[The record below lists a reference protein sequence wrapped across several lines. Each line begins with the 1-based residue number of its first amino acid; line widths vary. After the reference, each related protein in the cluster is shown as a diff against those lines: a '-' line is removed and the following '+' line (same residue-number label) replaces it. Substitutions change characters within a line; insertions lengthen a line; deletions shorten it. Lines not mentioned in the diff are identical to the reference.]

1 MHILVNAANT
11 KDLVVVSDGLCAE
24 ELLWLFQAALH
35 ALNLTHLR
43 VQREAVRDPA
53 IVTAKDQYLRIVER
67 EAAHS
72 VSRRPVV
79 LPIDEDHRLPLLL
92 VQIAIAV
99 QSFNAVEGLFVLRVT
114 PTNHVEEAPIE
125 HANRVEVPA
134 GIHLSDLGPLVLRN
148 FVHFALLGGLV
159 GVLRPRRKEEVLRSI
174 LESLMQV
181 GKLVATA
188 PVLHQST
195 ALSLVSLFVD
205 DEAVVGNDSSDL
217 VFLFLATDAEHL
229 VVDLNANEVL
239 WQDVCV
245 AQTYLCCRL

>member
-1 MHILVNAANT
+1 MHVLVNAANT
-11 KDLVVVSDGLCAE
+11 KDLVVVSDGLRAE

-53 IVTAKDQYLRIVER
+53 VVTAKDQYLRIVQR

-72 VSRRPVV
+72 VARRPIV

-99 QSFNAVEGLFVLRVT
+99 QSFNAVKGLFVLRVT
-114 PTNHVEEAPIE
+114 PSNHVQESPIE
-125 HANRVEVPA
+125 HANGVEVPTRV
-134 GIHLSDLGPLVLRN
+134 HLSDLGPLVLRD

-181 GKLVATA
+181 GKLVTTA
-188 PVLHQST
+188 PVLHQSAT
-195 ALSLVSLFVD
+195 LGLVSLFVD

-217 VFLFLATDAEHL
+217 VFLFLTTDAEHL
-229 VVDLNANEVL
+229 VVDLNANEVFR
-239 WQDVCV
+239 QDVCV
-245 AQTYLCCRL
+245 AQTYLRRRL

>member
-67 EAAHS
+67 EAAQS